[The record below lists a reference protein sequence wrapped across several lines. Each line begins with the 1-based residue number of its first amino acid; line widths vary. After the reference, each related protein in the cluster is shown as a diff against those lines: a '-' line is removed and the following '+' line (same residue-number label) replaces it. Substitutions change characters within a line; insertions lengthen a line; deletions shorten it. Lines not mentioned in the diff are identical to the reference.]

1 MASAGRVCCEW
12 TNLVVICSA
21 KLAFS
26 LNIGKICLLPGDIVD
41 VLPMP
46 PVPPVL
52 AGGDVLP
59 LSVPPEAGAVV
70 GIGFEEL
77 SA

>member
-12 TNLVVICSA
+12 TNLVVVDSA

-46 PVPPVL
+46 PVP

-59 LSVPPEAGAVV
+59 LSVPPEADGVGAIVL
-70 GIGFEEL
+70 EEL